1 MDETKNNFE
10 YQELQRN
17 GLMMMDSLAKN
28 RDAKKPQYGSAVFDE
43 EKRRV
48 QSNELDKQLLQAI
61 PAAQLDENAGVFF
74 QAIEL
79 RFADGTRE
87 TVFETEKKG
96 NCLAVERFVLIEGK
110 KVVVAGVV
118 CRE

>member
-1 MDETKNNFE
+1 MQETKNNFE

-17 GLMMMDSLAKN
+17 AIMMMDSLVKN
-28 RDAKKPQYGSAVFDE
+28 RDTEKPQYGSAVFDA

-48 QSNELDKQLLQAI
+48 QSNQLDKQLLQAI

-87 TVFETEKKG
+87 TIFETAKNG
-96 NCLAVERFVLIEGK
+96 NCLAVERLVIIEEK
-110 KVVVAGVV
+110 KTVVRGVV